1 GRRAERRPARLPR
14 IERGRGAHR
23 RGHRHPRRR
32 LPHHRRAEGRL
43 RPRPGDRL
51 PAGGVRDHRH
61 LRGHG
66 LPRHATGVRD
76 PVRRLRPPG
85 LRPDRR
91 PGLPP
96 ALPHRRTGE
105 DAADHPD
112 PLRRR
117 HRRRRAPLGE
127 PRGLLRPHPRAAR
140 GDRRRP
146 AGRLLHDARRDR
158 VRRPGDDARAEAPL
172 LVQGRGRP
180 LRHRRPLLRAG
191 AARGEGRDPR
201 RLRSA
206 GGHRARGGGRRG
218 GRRHRPR
225 GDRPALPVP
234 AGPGDGRGERAP
246 HRPAGRHP
254 RGARH
259 RLARL
264 RGDHLRDRGLLRP
277 PRGRPRTGDRLRHAL
292 PARRAGGPLPARH
305 RPDPGRRGPHAG
317 PAQLEGGRVM
327 TDFMLPDLG
336 EGLTEA
342 TIVAWHVAVG
352 DVVTRNQPIAEV
364 ETAKALVELPSPRAG
379 RITALHAAEGE
390 TLAVGAPL
398 IALETEAPGGA
409 DGGGPAAGS
418 GADDAG
424 SEADDSAAVA
434 AGSGPTAPSPATSDT
449 AASSAPAAGTEQPAP
464 QRQQVLVGYGPM
476 LPGTGRP
483 RRRPRSFETVPYVGR
498 GAEEAAGTHPEAI
511 PRARRPAR
519 ALAASRPTPTWA
531 ASRSRPPAP
540 HRRRCRR
547 CAGTP
552 VTWAW
557 TSRPW
562 RGAAP
567 GAGSS
572 AATSTRAR
580 TADGRTRAVPMAG
593 GPPPGGP
600 SRACAARPPGRCR
613 PPRPPPRTPRS
624 TPPST
629 SPTPSRVC
637 AAPTGTGTGR
647 PSSPPCAGPSCR
659 PPPGPR
665 RPTRASTP
673 MPARSSCS
681 SRSPWVS
688 PSPPS
693 AAWWSRPCP
702 GRTP

>member
-1 GRRAERRPARLPR
+1 
-14 IERGRGAHR
+14 
-23 RGHRHPRRR
+23 
-32 LPHHRRAEGRL
+32 
-43 RPRPGDRL
+43 
-51 PAGGVRDHRH
+51 
-61 LRGHG
+61 
-66 LPRHATGVRD
+66 
-76 PVRRLRPPG
+76 
-85 LRPDRR
+85 
-91 PGLPP
+91 
-96 ALPHRRTGE
+96 
-105 DAADHPD
+105 
-112 PLRRR
+112 
-117 HRRRRAPLGE
+117 
-127 PRGLLRPHPRAAR
+127 
-140 GDRRRP
+140 
-146 AGRLLHDARRDR
+146 
-158 VRRPGDDARAEAPL
+158 
-172 LVQGRGRP
+172 
-180 LRHRRPLLRAG
+180 
-191 AARGEGRDPR
+191 
-201 RLRSA
+201 
-206 GGHRARGGGRRG
+206 
-218 GRRHRPR
+218 
-225 GDRPALPVP
+225 
-234 AGPGDGRGERAP
+234 
-246 HRPAGRHP
+246 
-254 RGARH
+254 
-259 RLARL
+259 
-264 RGDHLRDRGLLRP
+264 HLRDRGLLRP

-498 GAEEAAGTHPEAI
+498 SAEEAA
-511 PRARRPAR
+511 
-519 ALAASRPTPTWA
+519 RPTPKA
-531 ASRSRPPAP
+531 MP
-540 HRRRCRR
+540 
-547 CAGTP
+547 
-552 VTWAW
+552 
-557 TSRPW
+557 
-562 RGAAP
+562 
-567 GAGSS
+567 
-572 AATSTRAR
+572 AR

-600 SRACAARPPGRCR
+600 SRACAARPPGPCP

-647 PSSPPCAGPSCR
+647 PSSPRCAGPSCR

-681 SRSPWVS
+681 SRSPWAS

-702 GRTP
+702 GRTPSTGRRSPSGSPSRPAGPARARSRRPSS

>member
-1 GRRAERRPARLPR
+1 
-14 IERGRGAHR
+14 
-23 RGHRHPRRR
+23 
-32 LPHHRRAEGRL
+32 
-43 RPRPGDRL
+43 
-51 PAGGVRDHRH
+51 
-61 LRGHG
+61 
-66 LPRHATGVRD
+66 
-76 PVRRLRPPG
+76 
-85 LRPDRR
+85 
-91 PGLPP
+91 
-96 ALPHRRTGE
+96 
-105 DAADHPD
+105 
-112 PLRRR
+112 
-117 HRRRRAPLGE
+117 APLGE

-146 AGRLLHDARRDR
+146 AGRLFLDARRDR

-201 RLRSA
+201 RLRPA

-234 AGPGDGRGERAP
+234 AGPGHGRRECAP
-246 HRPAGRHP
+246 HGPAGRHP

-292 PARRAGGPLPARH
+292 PARRTGGPLPARH

-449 AASSAPAAGTEQPAP
+449 AASSAFAAGTEQPAP

-498 GAEEAAGTHPEAI
+498 SAEEAA
-511 PRARRPAR
+511 
-519 ALAASRPTPTWA
+519 RPTPKAMPPVRRHARDLGVDLATVEGTGPGGRILRGDVDA
-531 ASRSRPPAP
+531 CAHGGRKDHGGARGGMGSTPQPVTGLRRETARAMSASAFTAP
-540 HRRRCRR
+540 HASVHTTIDVTDTLERLRRTDRDGRRTSFLAAVCR
-547 CAGTP
+547 AIVP
-552 VTWAW
+552 
-557 TSRPW
+557 
-562 RGAAP
+562 AA
-567 GAGSS
+567 
-572 AATSTRAR
+572 AR
-580 TADGRTRAVPMAG
+580 T
-593 GPPPGGP
+593 
-600 SRACAARPPGRCR
+600 
-613 PPRPPPRTPRS
+613 
-624 TPPST
+624 
-629 SPTPSRVC
+629 
-637 AAPTGTGTGR
+637 
-647 PSSPPCAGPSCR
+647 
-659 PPPGPR
+659 
-665 RPTRASTP
+665 
-673 MPARSSCS
+673 
-681 SRSPWVS
+681 
-688 PSPPS
+688 PS
-693 AAWWSRPCP
+693 ANARFDADAGEIELFEQVSLGVAVATER
-702 GRTP
+702 GLVVA